1 MESLLR
7 VVALYAVF
15 PALPWRLVFRGA
27 PPLCDHAFEIVEP
40 LTQLRFLSRYL
51 LLPVAKRWGRS
62 ARTTKHPH
70 HLLAI
75 QKKIAS
81 ATAPKIISGKVR
93 ATPICN
99 H

>member
-1 MESLLR
+1 VESLLR

-15 PALPWRLVFRGA
+15 PNLPWRVVLCGGPA
-27 PPLCDHAFEIVEP
+27 LCDHALEFVEL
-40 LTQLRFLSRYL
+40 LTQLRFLSSYL
-51 LLPVAKRWGRS
+51 LLPVAKRRGRS
-62 ARTTKHPH
+62 ARTTKHLH
-70 HLLAI
+70 HRLAI

-93 ATPICN
+93 AMPICN